1 MADVSKEDLEK
12 EIASKLQIKII
23 TIFTFLRMAFDF
35 LRRIIQKIT
44 KAYRGRAHVMATYEC
59 SEELCLSVSLIAN
72 ISDSMGSIGK
82 SFK

>member
-1 MADVSKEDLEK
+1 
-12 EIASKLQIKII
+12 
-23 TIFTFLRMAFDF
+23 MAFDF

-72 ISDSMGSIGK
+72 ISDSMGSIRK